1 MYDANDGDVVFIC
14 GSLNKNV
21 HSFLL
26 GARSTVFDKMLQSLF
41 QVGNPPIMRWLLT
54 EESRRKD
61 KVRKS
66 S

>member
-1 MYDANDGDVVFIC
+1 MYDDNKGDVVFVC

-26 GARSTVFDKMLQSLF
+26 GARSTVFDKMLRSLF
-41 QVGNPPIMRWLLT
+41 QVGHPPPMRFFLT
-54 EESRRKD
+54 EESQRKD
-61 KVRKS
+61 IVSKS

>member
-1 MYDANDGDVVFIC
+1 MYHDNNGDVVFIC

-26 GARSTVFDKMLQSLF
+26 AARSTVFDKMLQSLF
-41 QVGNPPIMRWLLT
+41 QVGLPPLMLWFLI

-61 KVRKS
+61 NVSKS

>member
-1 MYDANDGDVVFIC
+1 MYDANNGDVVFVC

-41 QVGNPPIMRWLLT
+41 QVGHPPLMRWV
-54 EESRRKD
+54 SG
-61 KVRKS
+61 
-66 S
+66 

>member
-1 MYDANDGDVVFIC
+1 MYDANDGDVVFVC

-26 GARSTVFDKMLQSLF
+26 RARSTVFDKMLQSLF
-41 QVGNPPIMRWLLT
+41 QVGHPHLMRLFLT
-54 EESRRKD
+54 DESRRKE
-61 KVRKS
+61 KVSKS